1 MSFLVQYHSK
11 RSSDFLDLVFSE
23 IEFLAYRRT
32 VCTCGNGIDN
42 LALRSSERTV
52 QSINILGGG
61 NLIDCA
67 FKPTHRI
74 DRLIQA
80 ACFIDGAEHFARF
93 GYSNRSFLRHI
104 GAYYLNDGNTAVN
117 LGVFLH
123 HIKIDRLGVQHI
135 AIRCLYLNQ
144 RIALAV
150 FQGLRR
156 DKLAVGC
163 GIKGVNGR
171 HFGIGEGHCHKVSV
185 RVVNLEACACIR
197 NGVACFRIFLHDL
210 DIAFKVCVV
219 DKIAVGLTVLA
230 DKHIKGLHQLT
241 PLPTRGLADGVDTV
255 RHILCLGKA
264 VFITSE
270 NISLGFLCS
279 VKAACRLAEH
289 FKCCACFGRFN
300 LRFAVVGMLDNGD
313 IALDDLLGHI
323 ICGRVKLHGVKL
335 WLCADPVDCSVKQIA
350 LRRADFSD
358 SPIVAAYIILR
369 CKLTVFICRVGVNEF
384 FTLINAVD
392 CTRKRSVAL
401 RRTRFCIGFRYGHI
415 EFFENVCK
423 AAARHLFPFD
433 RRCLGSGNDI
443 AHRRINFLYGI
454 RCSAADKHIFKSCNA
469 VCVGHG
475 VFTNG
480 QTA

>member
-1 MSFLVQYHSK
+1 M
-11 RSSDFLDLVFSE
+11 
-23 IEFLAYRRT
+23 
-32 VCTCGNGIDN
+32 
-42 LALRSSERTV
+42 
-52 QSINILGGG
+52 
-61 NLIDCA
+61 
-67 FKPTHRI
+67 
-74 DRLIQA
+74 
-80 ACFIDGAEHFARF
+80 
-93 GYSNRSFLRHI
+93 
-104 GAYYLNDGNTAVN
+104 
-117 LGVFLH
+117 
-123 HIKIDRLGVQHI
+123 
-135 AIRCLYLNQ
+135 YLNQ

-156 DKLAVGC
+156 NKLAIGC
-163 GIKGVNGR
+163 GIKGINGR

-197 NGVACFRIFLHDL
+197 NGVARFRIFLHNL

-219 DKIAVGLTVLA
+219 DKIAVGLTVFA

-270 NISLGFLCS
+270 NISLGFLCG
-279 VKAACRLAEH
+279 VKAACRLAEY
-289 FKCCACFGRFN
+289 FKGCACFGRFN

-335 WLCADPVDCSVKQIA
+335 WLCADLVDCSVEQIA
-350 LRRADFSD
+350 LGRADFSD
-358 SPIVAAYIILR
+358 SPIVAAHIILR
-369 CKLTVFICRVGVNEF
+369 CKLTVFIGRVGVNEF
-384 FTLINAVD
+384 FALINAVD
-392 CTRKRSVAL
+392 STRKRSVAL
-401 RRTRFCIGFRYGHI
+401 CRTCLGIGFRYGHI

-423 AAARHLFPFD
+423 AAACYLFPFD
-433 RRCLGSGNDI
+433 RRCLRSGNDI
-443 AHRRINFLYGI
+443 ACRRVNFLYGV
-454 RCSAADKHIFKSCNA
+454 RCRAADKHIFKSCNA

-475 VFTNG
+475 VFING

>member
-1 MSFLVQYHSK
+1 MNGCRFLSCILENNGIFLPVQDICGIGRKLFYIVAPDRQVGFDLAASVLVKRDNLNQSVSGDNRAVCRRQFLFRIQAKGYIINLAVLTDAVGFIRHKALDKVDFYTLPFVIERSGSFGNSDILTCIYKLNGVNFLVQHHSE
-11 RSSDFLDLVFSE
+11 RRCDFLDLVFAE

-67 FKPTHRI
+67 LKSTHRI

-80 ACFIDGAEHFARF
+80 ARFIDGAEHFARF
-93 GYSNRSFLRHI
+93 GYGNRAFLCYI
-104 GAYYLNDGNTAVN
+104 GAHHLNDGNSAFN
-117 LGVFLH
+117 LGVLLH
-123 HIKIDRLGVQHI
+123 HIKINRLGVQHI
-135 AIRCLYLNQ
+135 PIRRLHFYE

-156 DKLAVGC
+156 DKLAIGG

-171 HFGIGEGHCHKVSV
+171 HFGIGEGHCHKISV
-185 RVVNLEACACIR
+185 RVVNLEACACIW
-197 NGVACFRIFLHDL
+197 NGVARFRIFLHDL

-241 PLPTRGLADGVDTV
+241 TLPTRGLADGVDTV

-270 NISLGFLCS
+270 NISLGFLCGI
-279 VKAACRLAEH
+279 KAACRLAEY
-289 FKCCACFGRFN
+289 FKGCACFGCFN
-300 LRFAVVGMLDNGD
+300 LRFAVVGVLDNGD
-313 IALDDLLGHI
+313 IALDDLLGQI

-335 WLCADPVDCSVKQIA
+335 WLCADLVDC
-350 LRRADFSD
+350 
-358 SPIVAAYIILR
+358 PI
-369 CKLTVFICRVGVNEF
+369 E
-384 FTLINAVD
+384 
-392 CTRKRSVAL
+392 
-401 RRTRFCIGFRYGHI
+401 
-415 EFFENVCK
+415 
-423 AAARHLFPFD
+423 
-433 RRCLGSGNDI
+433 
-443 AHRRINFLYGI
+443 
-454 RCSAADKHIFKSCNA
+454 
-469 VCVGHG
+469 
-475 VFTNG
+475 
-480 QTA
+480 

>member
-1 MSFLVQYHSK
+1 MSFLVQHHSK
-11 RSSDFLDLVFSE
+11 RCCDFLDLVFAE

-32 VCTCGNGIDN
+32 VCACGNGIDH

-67 FKPTHRI
+67 LKPTHRI
-74 DRLIQA
+74 DGLIQA
-80 ACFIDGAEHFARF
+80 ARFIDGAEHFARF
-93 GYSNRSFLRHI
+93 GYGNRTFLRHI
-104 GAYYLNDGNTAVN
+104 GAYHLNDGNAAVN

-135 AIRCLYLNQ
+135 AIRRLYLNQ

-156 DKLAVGC
+156 NKLAIGC
-163 GIKGVNGR
+163 GIKGINGR

-197 NGVACFRIFLHDL
+197 NGVARFRIFLHDL

-219 DKIAVGLTVLA
+219 DKVAVGLTVIA

-241 PLPTRGLADGVDTV
+241 PLPTRGLADGVDAV

-270 NISLGFLCS
+270 NISLGFLCG

-335 WLCADPVDCSVKQIA
+335 WLCADLVDCSVEQIA
-350 LRRADFSD
+350 LGWADFSD
-358 SPIVAAYIILR
+358 SPIVAAHIILR
-369 CKLTVFICRVGVNEF
+369 CKLIVFIGRVGVNEF
-384 FTLINAVD
+384 FALINAVD
-392 CTRKRSVAL
+392 RPRKRSVAL
-401 RRTRFCIGFRYGHI
+401 RRTHLRIGFRYGHI

-423 AAARHLFPFD
+423 AAARYLFPFD

-443 AHRRINFLYGI
+443 AHRRVNFLYGVGV
-454 RCSAADKHIFKSCNA
+454 SAADKHIFKSCNA
-469 VCVGHG
+469 VCIGHG
-475 VFTNG
+475 VFING